1 MRAIK
6 IASVVGARPN
16 FIKLAPLSAEL
27 GRRGHEEIV
36 VHTGQHYDY
45 EMSRIFFQELE
56 IPEPNFNLDVGSG
69 THAQQTAE
77 VLLRMEKV
85 LRTTSPDMVVVFG
98 DVNSTLGAALA
109 ACKIDIPVA
118 HVEAGARSFDRT
130 MPEEINRI
138 LVDHISNV
146 LFPATQTAFNNL
158 MKEGIPE
165 DWIHLPGDI
174 MLDTFL
180 QNRSKIDASQI
191 LDRLSLEAHGFVL
204 VTMHRAENTDKSER
218 LKSIL
223 ETLKKIDRRKVVC
236 LHPRTRK
243 TVKDHGL
250 STILDDPSFTVTK
263 PIGYVDFLKL
273 VTSAD
278 AVITDSG
285 GVQKEACLAKRPC
298 ITLRSTT
305 EWPETVDSG
314 WNELV
319 DADPERILEA
329 YIRRKVGGSIEQVFG
344 DGRASTKMVDAL
356 EGFLSDQVD

>member
-1 MRAIK
+1 MPVMK
-6 IASVVGARPN
+6 IATVVGARPN

-27 GRRGHEEIV
+27 ERRGHEEIV

-56 IPEPNFNLDVGSG
+56 IPEPNFNLGVGSG
-69 THAQQTAE
+69 THAQQTGE
-77 VLLRMEKV
+77 VLLRIEEV
-85 LRTTSPDMVVVFG
+85 LLSTSPDMVVVFG

-130 MPEEINRI
+130 MPEEINRV
-138 LVDHISNV
+138 LVDHISSI
-146 LFPATQTAFNNL
+146 LFPATRTAFNNL
-158 MKEGIPE
+158 LKEGISE

-191 LDRLSLEAHGFVL
+191 VDRLSLLEQGYVL
-204 VTMHRAENTDKSER
+204 VTIHRAENTDKPER
-218 LKSIL
+218 LTSIL
-223 ETLKKIDRRKVVC
+223 ETLTKIDRRKVIC

-243 TVKDHGL
+243 TMKDHGL
-250 STILDDPSFTVTK
+250 SPMLDDPSFTVTK
-263 PIGYVDFLKL
+263 PLGYVDFLKL

-285 GVQKEACLAKRPC
+285 GVQKEAYLAKRTC
-298 ITLRSTT
+298 LTLRSTT

-329 YIRRKVGGSIEQVFG
+329 YNERKEGRSTEQVFG

-356 EGFLSDQVD
+356 EGFLFD